1 MLVQLLCMGMNDT
14 ISGIA
19 RHVLTTGG
27 GALVTKGVV
36 TATTLDQGIGALM
49 TLVGIIW
56 SIVSKK
62 NSAAPADSTDSK

>member
-1 MLVQLLCMGMNDT
+1 MNDT
-14 ISGIA
+14 INGIA
-19 RHVLTTGG
+19 RHMLTTAG

-56 SIVSKK
+56 SIASKK
-62 NSAAPADSTDSK
+62 KPAAAAEDAASK